1 MRYITFLSET
11 IAFREVRSQVREV
24 EEGLGKK
31 RENSIVTSSLTQTI
45 DLHNLLRRRLD
56 VHSNVQYLMYCI
68 DVLLS
73 VVK

>member
-31 RENSIVTSSLTQTI
+31 RENSIVTSSSTQTI
-45 DLHNLLRRRLD
+45 DLHNLGG
-56 VHSNVQYLMYCI
+56 
-68 DVLLS
+68 VLTYIAMCS
-73 VVK
+73 I